1 MKHLTNGIVRTALI
15 AAVATATLVN
25 SLAQEEPRYGLYI
38 GDRDTYRVITY
49 LQPTYDPRAG
59 GGRDI
64 ALMLRWSCAY
74 SQFAKGYQSD
84 PLEQVYIY
92 GIAVEPDNGRIWA
105 SDHLRDRIVA
115 FEHDGSY
122 IRAFNLPQGVFSPR
136 KMAIYRHSEG
146 TYLYVSATNSDS
158 WEAKLWVFG
167 PLEDPGNA
175 RWEPFVDRENQQ
187 VSSES
192 GVRVIEAG
200 VLISNSDGR
209 AAFYKWRDYRS
220 GVREWEWN
228 AAGED
233 IDYIDGY
240 TILLAVPGNPGR
252 IKRLIL
258 YDTYITD
265 FITGLPGYWQGI
277 AVGPEEIDGTRF
289 IYIATYE
296 TFPNALIA
304 YRYNPNSPKD
314 PPQWFGTAS
323 PLPYKSGYAIAI
335 GPVWD
340 CSQCNASCPE
350 DVNRDGVVNDIDLLR
365 ILFAFGTRCGN

>member
-1 MKHLTNGIVRTALI
+1 MMKHLTNGIVRTALI

-59 GGRDI
+59 RGEDI

-74 SQFAKGYQSD
+74 SQFAKGYQSN

-92 GIAVEPDNGRIWA
+92 GIAVDPDSGRIWA
-105 SDHLRDRIVA
+105 SDHNRNRIVA

-136 KMAIYRHSEG
+136 KMAISNRFG
-146 TYLYVSATNSDS
+146 RTYLYVSASG
-158 WEAKLWVFG
+158 KLWVFG
-167 PLEDPGNA
+167 PLEELDYA
-175 RWEPFVDRENQQ
+175 SWEPFVDEDDQQ
-187 VSSES
+187 VSSVS
-192 GVRVIEAG
+192 GVRVIGAG
-200 VLISNSDGR
+200 VLISNSGGK
-209 AAFYKWRDYRS
+209 AAVYKWLDYRS
-220 GVREWEWN
+220 GARSGEWDV
-228 AAGED
+228 AGED
-233 IDYIDGY
+233 IDYIADD
-240 TILLAVPGNPGR
+240 TILLAVPGNPGT
-252 IKRLIL
+252 IKRLKL
-258 YDTYITD
+258 FDRDITD
-265 FITGLPGYWQGI
+265 FITGLPGRWQGI

-289 IYIATYE
+289 IYIATYQ
-296 TFPNALIA
+296 TFPNALFA

-314 PPQWFGTAS
+314 PPQWFGAAS
-323 PLPYKSGYAIAI
+323 PLPYKSGYVVAI

-350 DVNRDGVVNDIDLLR
+350 DVNRDGVVNDIDLLS

>member
-1 MKHLTNGIVRTALI
+1 MMKHLTNGIARTALI

-25 SLAQEEPRYGLYI
+25 SLAQEPRYGLYI

-74 SQFAKGYQSD
+74 SQFAKGYQSN

-92 GIAVEPDNGRIWA
+92 GIAVDPDSGRIWA
-105 SDHLRDRIVA
+105 SDHLRNRIVA

-122 IRAFNLPQGVFSPR
+122 IGYFNLPQGATFPR
-136 KMAIYRHSEG
+136 KMAISNRSG
-146 TYLYVSATNSDS
+146 RTYLYVSASG
-158 WEAKLWVFG
+158 KLWVFG
-167 PLEDPGNA
+167 PLDDLNNA
-175 RWEPFVDRENQQ
+175 SWEPFIDAITQQQ
-187 VSSES
+187 VPSVS
-192 GVRVIEAG
+192 GVRVTEAG
-200 VLISNSDGR
+200 VLISNSGGK
-209 AAFYKWRDYRS
+209 AALYKWLDDHRS
-220 GVREWEWN
+220 GVRRLEWN
-228 AAGED
+228 VAGED
-233 IDYIDGY
+233 IDYIDY
-240 TILLAVPGNPGR
+240 DTILLAVPGNPGT
-252 IKRLIL
+252 IKRLKL
-258 YDTYITD
+258 NENDPDITD
-265 FITGLPGYWQGI
+265 FITGLPGIWQGI

-296 TFPNALIA
+296 TFPNALIV
-304 YRYNPNSPKD
+304 YRYNPNDEEEPLR
-314 PPQWFGTAS
+314 WFGAAS

-340 CSQCNASCPE
+340 CSQCDDSCRE
-350 DVNRDGVVNDIDLLR
+350 DVNRDGVVDDADLLR

>member
-1 MKHLTNGIVRTALI
+1 MMKHLTNGIARTALI

-49 LQPTYDPRAG
+49 LQPTYDPRYG
-59 GGRDI
+59 DI
-64 ALMLRWSCAY
+64 ALALRWSCAY

-92 GIAVEPDNGRIWA
+92 GIAVDPRSGWIWA
-105 SDHLRDRIVA
+105 SDHLRNRIVA
-115 FEHDGSY
+115 FKPDGNY
-122 IRAFNLPQGVFSPR
+122 IGDFALPPGATRPR
-136 KMAIYRHSEG
+136 KMAISNLFGR
-146 TYLYVSATNSDS
+146 TYLYVSAGG
-158 WEAKLWVFG
+158 KLWVFG
-167 PLEDPGNA
+167 PLEDPDNA
-175 RWEPFVDRENQQ
+175 SWEQFIDDDNKQQ
-187 VSSES
+187 VSSGS
-192 GVRVIEAG
+192 GVRFFGVH
-200 VLISNSDGR
+200 VLISNSGGK
-209 AAFYKWRDYRS
+209 AARYKLSSYRS
-220 GVREWEWN
+220 GKRTLEWN

-233 IDYIDGY
+233 IDYIDND
-240 TILLAVPGNPGR
+240 TILLAVPGGT
-252 IKRLIL
+252 IKMLKIS
-258 YDTYITD
+258 DPNDITD
-265 FITGLPGYWQGI
+265 LITGLPGIWQGI

-304 YRYNPNSPKD
+304 YRYNPNDQSLR
-314 PPQWFGTAS
+314 WFGAAS
-323 PLPYKSGYAIAI
+323 PLPFKSGYAIAI